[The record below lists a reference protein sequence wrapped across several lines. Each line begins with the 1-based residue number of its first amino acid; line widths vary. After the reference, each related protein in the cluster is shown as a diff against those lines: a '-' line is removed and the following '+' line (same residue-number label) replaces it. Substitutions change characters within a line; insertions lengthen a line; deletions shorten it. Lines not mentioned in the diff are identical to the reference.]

1 MFCAVVIP
9 VQAVSAVQL
18 FADVFVGLGG
28 GIMAVAHQPAEW
40 IIVVHIL
47 YVVIGKTDGDAVVA
61 QVLIFHVRFQ
71 LSVRFLFLSLD
82 APSRPPKY
90 SWFLL
95 LPNIYP
101 PIM

>member
-1 MFCAVVIP
+1 MVVPVEAVG
-9 VQAVSAVQL
+9 AVEL
-18 FADVFVGLGG
+18 FAYVFVGLGG
-28 GIMAVAHQPAEW
+28 GIMAVALQPAEW

-47 YVVIGKTDGDAVVA
+47 YVAIGKIDGDTVVA
-61 QVLIFHVRFQ
+61 QALIFHVKFQ

>member
-1 MFCAVVIP
+1 MVVP
-9 VQAVSAVQL
+9 VQSVSAVEL
-18 FADVFVGLGG
+18 FAYVFVGLGG
-28 GIMAVAHQPAEW
+28 GIAAVAHQPAEW
-40 IIVVHIL
+40 IIVVYLL
-47 YVVIGKTDGDAVVA
+47 YAAIGKTDGDAVVA

>member
-1 MFCAVVIP
+1 MVVPVEAVG
-9 VQAVSAVQL
+9 AVEL
-18 FADVFVGLGG
+18 FAYVFVGLGG
-28 GIMAVAHQPAEW
+28 GIAAVAHQPAEW

-47 YVVIGKTDGDAVVA
+47 YVAIGKTDGDAVVV